1 MFHIDFIC
9 ACLLL
14 IIVLVFNAYY
24 RIYQVDKH
32 GDKKGSANIYDLGFE
47 IIPEISFKDPY
58 REGLFKLFR
67 DFVAGTPLLY
77 ALLVLDWSK
86 RTYLISDIA
95 ILFMIRMIANNLT
108 ILPSIRACINT
119 LNKWSFGGC
128 CDLMFSGHTMTCL
141 IGSLYII
148 YYINNSYVT
157 TILFWNLFN
166 QYLIIA
172 SRKHYSDDVYL
183 AWFVTLCIFFIRT
196 NDPRKVLKILFS
208 GLEKIF

>member
-1 MFHIDFIC
+1 MFHIDFVS
-9 ACLLL
+9 ACLVL
-14 IIVLVFNAYY
+14 IIVLMFNAYY
-24 RIYQVDKH
+24 RIYHVDKY
-32 GDKKGSANIYDLGFE
+32 GDKKGTSNVYDLGFE
-47 IIPEISFKDPY
+47 VIPEITFKDPY
-58 REGLFKLFR
+58 RASLFTSFR
-67 DFVAGTPLLY
+67 DFVAGIPLLY
-77 ALLVLDWSK
+77 ALFVLDWSK
-86 RTYLISDIA
+86 RTYIILDIA
-95 ILFMIRMIANNLT
+95 ILFTIRIIANNLT
-108 ILPSIRACINT
+108 VLPSIRACVNT

-208 GLEKIF
+208 SFENLF

>member
-1 MFHIDFIC
+1 MFHIDFVS
-9 ACLLL
+9 ACLVL
-14 IIVLVFNAYY
+14 IIVLMFNAYY
-24 RIYQVDKH
+24 RIYHVDKY
-32 GDKKGSANIYDLGFE
+32 GDKKGTSNVYDLGFE
-47 IIPEISFKDPY
+47 VIPEITFKDPY
-58 REGLFKLFR
+58 RASLFTSFR
-67 DFVAGTPLLY
+67 DFVAGIPLLY
-77 ALLVLDWSK
+77 ALFVLDWSK
-86 RTYLISDIA
+86 RTYIILDIA
-95 ILFMIRMIANNLT
+95 ILFTIRIIANNLT
-108 ILPSIRACINT
+108 VLPSIRACVNT

-141 IGSLYII
+141 IGSLYLI

-157 TILFWNLFN
+157 AILFWNLFN

-208 GLEKIF
+208 SFENLF